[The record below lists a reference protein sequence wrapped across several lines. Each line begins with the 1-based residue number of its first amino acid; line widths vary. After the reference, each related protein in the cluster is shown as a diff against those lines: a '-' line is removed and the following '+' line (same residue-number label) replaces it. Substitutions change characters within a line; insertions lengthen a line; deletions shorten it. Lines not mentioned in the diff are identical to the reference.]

1 MCRDRRPGSSEHA
14 QIALSHKVTH
24 KGMRALQSWVEM
36 GLMAF
41 RELLDFID
49 CWRLE
54 TDRAKPERIWFIDD
68 IIPAGI

>member
-1 MCRDRRPGSSEHA
+1 
-14 QIALSHKVTH
+14 
-24 KGMRALQSWVEM
+24 M